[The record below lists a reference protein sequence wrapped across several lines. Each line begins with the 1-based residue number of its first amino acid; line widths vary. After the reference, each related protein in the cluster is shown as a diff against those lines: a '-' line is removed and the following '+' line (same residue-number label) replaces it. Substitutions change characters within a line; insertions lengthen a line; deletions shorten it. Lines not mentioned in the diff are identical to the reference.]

1 MSMTKALSAAQLAF
15 WREQGYHP
23 GSRVLPPEEAAA
35 ALAAVDGWSART
47 GRSPKTLR
55 GKAHLLLKA
64 LSDLVHHP
72 AVLDV
77 IEDVIGPDILCL
89 ESGFFWKEAR
99 DPGWVSWHQDNTY
112 LKLDPPVS
120 VANWLALTDS
130 HVDNGALRV
139 IPGTHRLGTLP
150 VKLFK
155 DADNM
160 LKISR
165 EVDPA
170 SVGKTIDFA
179 SEVSIELEP
188 GEMSLHSN
196 GIVHGSQANNSDRR
210 RIGWAC
216 IYAPPH
222 VKRLAEG
229 PSLATLCRGEDRYG
243 HFEHEPEPREDF
255 DPLAVA
261 AYDKAMSGA
270 MGIYKAS

>member
-1 MSMTKALSAAQLAF
+1 MPKVLTDTQLAF
-15 WREQGYHP
+15 WRERGYHP
-23 GSRVLPPEEAAA
+23 GSRVIPAAEAAA
-35 ALAAVDGWSART
+35 ALAAIDEWSART

-55 GKAHLLLKA
+55 GKAHLLLKT
-64 LSDLVHHP
+64 LSDLVRHP

-130 HVDNGALRV
+130 HEDNGALRV
-139 IPGTHRLGTLP
+139 IPGTHTLGTLP
-150 VKLFK
+150 IKLVE

-160 LKISR
+160 LKIRR

-170 SVGKTIDFA
+170 KAGKTVDFA
-179 SEVSIELEP
+179 SAVSVELEP

-196 GIVHGSQANNSDRR
+196 GIVHGSQPNMSDRR
-210 RIGWAC
+210 RVGFASV
-216 IYAPPH
+216 YVAPN
-222 VKRLAEG
+222 VRSLADG
-229 PSLATLCRGEDRYG
+229 PSLATLCRGEDKYG
-243 HFEHEPEPREDF
+243 HFELEPEPREDF

-261 AYDKAMSGA
+261 AYDKAMEGA
-270 MGIYKAS
+270 LGIYKSA

>member
-1 MSMTKALSAAQLAF
+1 MTKALTVAQLAF
-15 WREQGYHP
+15 WRDHGFHP
-23 GSRVLPPEEAAA
+23 GSRVIAALEAAA
-35 ALAAVDGWSART
+35 ALAEIDDWSMRT
-47 GRSPKTLR
+47 GRSSKTLR
-55 GKAHLLLKA
+55 GKAHLLLKV
-64 LSDLVHHP
+64 LSDLVRHP

-99 DPGWVSWHQDNTY
+99 DPSWVSWHQDNTY
-112 LKLDPPVS
+112 LKLDPPIS

-130 HVDNGALRV
+130 HADNGALRV
-139 IPGTHRLGTLP
+139 IPGTHTLGTLP
-150 VKLFK
+150 VKLFAH
-155 DADNM
+155 ADNM

-170 SVGKTIDFA
+170 SIGKTVDFGSA
-179 SEVSIELEP
+179 VSIELEP

-196 GIVHGSQANNSDRR
+196 CIVHGSQPNNSDRR

-216 IYAPPH
+216 VYAPPH
-222 VKRLAEG
+222 VKSLAEG
-229 PSLATLCRGEDRYG
+229 PSLATLCRGEDRFG

-255 DPLAVA
+255 DPLAVV